1 MENQRKKL
9 VVGILAHVDAGKTTL
24 TEAMLY
30 QSGKLRRLGRVDH
43 GDAFL
48 DSAPMERERGI
59 TIFSKQ
65 ARLSV
70 GETELVL
77 LDTPGHT
84 DFSAET
90 ERTLQ
95 VLDYAILVVS
105 ATDGIQ
111 SHTLT
116 LWQLLEAYRVPVLLF
131 VNKIDLPNRG
141 EEALAGELKEALG
154 AGIFPFFEG
163 ERETERAERLAM
175 QSEELMEEYCASGAI
190 SEEAVASAIATRRLF
205 PCFFGAALRTR
216 GIDFFLKGLD
226 TLTLP
231 RVYGDA
237 FAARVYKIMREDRP
251 PNARITCMKLTGG
264 VLRVRDEI
272 TYLGENGT
280 VFREKIAQIRLYS
293 GDRFEQVEEARAGE
307 ICAVTGLFATYA
319 GEGLGEEPNAD
330 APILA
335 PVLTY
340 RLKLPKDCDPR
351 MLYPSLKPLEEEDP
365 ALHFV
370 WQEEKREIC
379 VHLMGEVQTDVL
391 RRLILERFGV
401 SAEVDEGS
409 ILYKETVEA
418 PVEGIGHYEPLRH
431 YAEVHLLIEPTAPDS
446 GISLESKCPP
456 NALDRN
462 WQRLIL
468 THLGEKLHRG
478 VLTGAP
484 LTDVR
489 ITLLAGRAHLAHTE
503 GGDFREATYR
513 AVRQGLMQAR
523 SVLLEPFYA
532 YRLEIPASEVGR
544 AMNDLERRHA
554 TASLDFNDGKIARLS
569 GRAPVATLRDYAVEV
584 RAYTHGTGSLSL
596 RFSGYAPCHNS
607 EEVIAAAGYDPITD
621 EENPSY
627 SVFCQ
632 KGAGFAVPWDR
643 VREYM
648 HVDSGYEEGQSSE
661 EVLPSIRTVA
671 RAYELDE
678 DELEKIVLR
687 ALGPVR
693 RKQYGEPRALTVNGK
708 KAPRPKPYQARK
720 QILVVDGY
728 NVIFSWRSL
737 APLAKQSIEHAR
749 ERLIETLEN
758 YVGFTKTEVTV
769 IFDGYRVKGNV
780 GEVISRHGVQVIY
793 TAQDET
799 ADARMERLL
808 HELGPSYDVRAVT
821 SDALIQISAL
831 HSGVLRM
838 TSLEFEA
845 EVERIRREI
854 SAFLTER

>member
-1 MENQRKKL
+1 MGTAKKL
-9 VVGILAHVDAGKTTL
+9 TVGILAHVDAGKTTL

-30 QSGKLRRLGRVDH
+30 QSGKLRRQGRVDH
-43 GDAFL
+43 GDTYL
-48 DSAPMERERGI
+48 DSNPMERERGI

-70 GETELVL
+70 GETELIL

-84 DFSAET
+84 DFCAET

-95 VLDYAILVVS
+95 VLDYAILTVS
-105 ATDGIQ
+105 ATDGVQ
-111 SHTLT
+111 SHTQT
-116 LWQLLEAYRVPVLLF
+116 LWKLLEAYRVPTVLF
-131 VNKIDLPNRG
+131 VNKTDLPNDG
-141 EEALAGELKEALG
+141 EESLANALQEGLCRQIVPFYGDDGEMA
-154 AGIFPFFEG
+154 
-163 ERETERAERLAM
+163 RAERIAM
-175 QSEELMEEYCASGAI
+175 ISEDLMEEYFADGGLSNAS
-190 SEEAVASAIATRRLF
+190 VATAIAERRLF

-216 GIDFFLKGLD
+216 GIDALLRALD
-226 TLTLP
+226 ELTLS
-231 RVYGDA
+231 RDFGA
-237 FAARVYKIMREDRP
+237 EFGARVYKIMREDRP
-251 PNARITCMKLTGG
+251 SNARITCMRLTGG

-272 TYLGENGT
+272 SYLGEDGT
-280 VFREKIAQIRLYS
+280 NRREKVAQIRLYS
-293 GDRFEQVEEARAGE
+293 GERFEQVEEARAGE
-307 ICAVTGLFATYA
+307 ICAVTGLSATYA
-319 GEGLGEEPNAD
+319 GEGIGAEPNGEK
-330 APILA
+330 PLLE

-340 RLKLPKDCDPR
+340 RLALPDDVDPR
-351 MLYPSLKPLEEEDP
+351 VFYPRIKQLEEEDP

-370 WQEEKREIC
+370 WQEAAREIC
-379 VHLMGEVQTDVL
+379 VHLMGEVQTEVL
-391 RRLILERFGV
+391 RRMILDRFGV
-401 SAEVDEGS
+401 DVAVDAGS

-431 YAEVHLLIEPTAPDS
+431 YAEVHLLIEPTAPNS
-446 GISLESKCPP
+446 GVSFDSKCPR

-513 AVRQGLMQAR
+513 AVRQGLMQAK

-532 YRLEIPASEVGR
+532 YRLEIPAAEVGR
-544 AMNDLERRHA
+544 AMTDLERRHA
-554 TASLDFNDGKIARLS
+554 TASLDFNDGKTARLS
-569 GRAPVATLRDYAVEV
+569 GTAPVSELRDYPTEV
-584 RAYTHGTGSLSL
+584 RAYTHGTGTLSL
-596 RFSGYAPCHNS
+596 RFSGYAPCHNA
-607 EEVIAAAGYDPITD
+607 EAVIGAAGYDPLAD

-627 SVFCQ
+627 SVFCK
-632 KGAGFAVPWDR
+632 KGAGFAVPWDH

-648 HVDSGYEEGQSSE
+648 HVDSGYEEGQTGE

-671 RAYELDE
+671 KAYELGE
-678 DELEKIVLR
+678 EELEKILLR
-687 ALGPVR
+687 VLGPVR
-693 RKQYGEPRALTVNGK
+693 RKQYREPREMTESGK
-708 KAPRPKPYQARK
+708 KTPRPKAPKPKK

-728 NVIFSWRSL
+728 NVLFSWRSL
-737 APLAKQSIEHAR
+737 APLARQSIEHAR

-758 YVGFTKTEVTV
+758 YVGYTKFEVTV
-769 IFDGYRVKGNV
+769 VFDGYRVRGNA
-780 GEVISRHGVQVIY
+780 GEELLRNGVRVIY

-854 SAFLTER
+854 SEFLTAR